1 MNHNEI
7 FWLSKRLSPAEVC
20 AHLLAL
26 SVVEFSYSPDLT
38 VALEL
43 DGANGRL
50 ADTGRGMRLTPDIG
64 DTLSHAERALTGFYP
79 CTPSSSELDGVLRE
93 LVWGDQG
100 SPGPSVANAA
110 CQTFK
115 FTSKRDREV
124 WSQSYVRGKPLGP
137 AEMLGQTDMT
147 GTVIEFQTAEPID
160 TVVVA
165 RLVEALRLRVPGLS
179 IAFQA

>member
-26 SVVEFSYSPDLT
+26 SVVEFSYSPGLT

-100 SPGPSVANAA
+100 SPGPSVANSA

-124 WSQSYVRGKPLGP
+124 WSQSYVHGKPLGP
-137 AEMLGQTDMT
+137 AELLGQTDMT